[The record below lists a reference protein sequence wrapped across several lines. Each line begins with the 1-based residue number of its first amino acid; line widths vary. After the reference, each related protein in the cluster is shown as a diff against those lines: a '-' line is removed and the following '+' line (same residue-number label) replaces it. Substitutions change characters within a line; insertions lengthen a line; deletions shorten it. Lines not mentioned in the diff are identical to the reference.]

1 MTAKLHPLRLGADT
15 QLNASFPVE
24 CTLYKFLKSR
34 SVRGPAHLHLNTV
47 QNNAELPTV
56 PILQCSHNGPLR
68 CCVHAALYLLLGR
81 VMLPPEEGWA
91 LFLLWV
97 CAHVGG
103 FVASKVNL
111 PPLLGMLIAGIILR
125 NIPQGHTH
133 THSCSHKRPL
143 NSCTC

>member
-1 MTAKLHPLRLGADT
+1 M
-15 QLNASFPVE
+15 
-24 CTLYKFLKSR
+24 
-34 SVRGPAHLHLNTV
+34 
-47 QNNAELPTV
+47 
-56 PILQCSHNGPLR
+56 
-68 CCVHAALYLLLGR
+68 HAALYLLLGR

-133 THSCSHKRPL
+133 THTLLQPQETVEQLHMLTNVSNLSRKFTQNVSTL
-143 NSCTC
+143 